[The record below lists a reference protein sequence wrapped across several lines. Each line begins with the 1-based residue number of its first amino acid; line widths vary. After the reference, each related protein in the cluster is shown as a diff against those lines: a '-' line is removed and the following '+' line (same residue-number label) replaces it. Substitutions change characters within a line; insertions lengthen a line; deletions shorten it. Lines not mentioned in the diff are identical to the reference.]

1 MPVRWTAPSQARSGS
16 LVDQGATARHA
27 GLVGSLRERERELT
41 AVEELLERRGRML
54 LLEGRAGIGKTS
66 LVEVACSRAAELGHE
81 VLRARGSELESGF
94 AFGVVRQLFE
104 RRLAGADPG
113 EREAL
118 LAGPAAAVRPL
129 LVGEVAGALAGGVTA
144 PLAGDSSFAMLHGL
158 YWLVVNLAAR
168 GPLLIAVDDAHWADE
183 PSLRWLAY
191 LARRLDGLAAGMLV
205 ALRPGDPAVLGA
217 PLLAVCAE
225 AAAVLR
231 PALLS
236 EQAVGAAVRAAAHP
250 EVGGQAGDE
259 LCAAV
264 YAACGGNPL
273 YLTEL
278 LRAADRGGRPLA
290 ALEPAELLA
299 GGLDGIARQVITRV
313 RNLGPD
319 ALRLA
324 QALAVLGDGGELRH
338 AAAIAGV
345 TLAAAERLA
354 GGLTRAEVLAAGV
367 LRAEVPPDGPWQP
380 RFVHPVIRDALE
392 TTLDSGERDRAHR
405 RAARLLHGD
414 LASPGQV
421 ATHLVR
427 MRPAGDGWVLAR
439 LREAARA
446 AMDSGAPQAAAD
458 LLDRAL
464 AEPPSPGQRPGV
476 LREAARAQVTAGRER
491 AFVLLEE
498 ALRVAAG
505 PRVRGEI
512 ALEVA
517 EAYAALFRWVDAVDV
532 IERAL
537 AELGPAE
544 AELASRLEGELVVC
558 GLHDARRA
566 TRVAPVLARLGP
578 ADLGGRRLA
587 AASEPVAVAQAMAM
601 LLSGRPAGQIAAR
614 LEETLECSGPDAG
627 NWNTRAA
634 LLWVL
639 VAAERFGAV
648 ADALG
653 PMLEQVHRCGSARG
667 LVAAYSTLGLLK
679 LRLGALPEA
688 DAAAR
693 VALYVL
699 QEGDF
704 APGLGFAATVLADVA
719 VEAGQLDEAQAL
731 LDLLPRQGWP
741 AGVGTALIPAARGRL
756 RLAQGRAAEAL
767 ADFQACGE
775 LFGADVW
782 GMPIRETGYVH
793 ARSGAALAL
802 LRLGQRQDAVRLAE
816 AELADVRVFG
826 APRALGIALRVA
838 GLARGGPEGLA
849 LLRESAAAL
858 DGSPALLER
867 ARSLAELGAALRR
880 DGQRIAARE
889 PLARALEL
897 AAGCAAGPLAARARD
912 ELRAAG
918 ARPRR
923 PWRTGVDALTPSEL
937 RVARL
942 ACDGR
947 SNREIAGELYVTLKA
962 IEGHLARAYAKL
974 GIEGRGQLADA
985 LAPSKAGP
993 ATAATEKTGVPTLQR
1008 TTRRLRDGIATTS
1021 PAEGDFDGDDRAR
1034 GVREGNGDV

>member
-1 MPVRWTAPSQARSGS
+1 VQVWTAPGQNRSVS
-16 LVDQGATARHA
+16 VVDQPATARHA
-27 GLVGSLRERERELT
+27 GLVGTLREREHELA

-66 LVEVACSRAAELGHE
+66 LVEVACSRAAELGHA
-81 VLRARGSELESGF
+81 VLRARGSGLESGF

-104 RRLAGADPG
+104 RRLAGTDPG

-129 LVGEVAGALAGGVTA
+129 LAGEVAT
-144 PLAGDSSFAMLHGL
+144 PLAGDSSFAVLHGL

-183 PSLRWLAY
+183 ASLRWLAY
-191 LARRLDGLAAGMLV
+191 LARRLDGLAAGLLV

-236 EQAVGAAVRAAAHP
+236 EQAVSAVVRAAAHP
-250 EVGGQAGDE
+250 EVGGEAGDE

-273 YLTEL
+273 YLAEL

-313 RNLGPD
+313 RGLGPD

-345 TLAAAERLA
+345 TLAAAVRLA
-354 GGLTRAEVLAAGV
+354 GGLTRAEVLAAEAPAAQAPAAGV
-367 LRAEVPPDGPWQP
+367 LAGQTPAAEVATAAVLADGPWRP

-392 TTLDSGERDRAHR
+392 ATLDYGERDRAHR

-414 LASPGQV
+414 MASPGQV
-421 ATHLVR
+421 AAHLVR
-427 MRPAGDGWVLAR
+427 VRPAGDGWVLAR
-439 LREAARA
+439 LREAAQA

-464 AEPPSPGQRPGV
+464 AEPPSPGQRAGV

-505 PRVRGEI
+505 PRVRAEI

-544 AELASRLEGELVVC
+544 AELAARLEGELVVC

-566 TRVAPVLARLGP
+566 TRVAPVLARLGS
-578 ADLGGRRLA
+578 ADLGSADLGWADLGRRRLV
-587 AASEPVAVAQAMAM
+587 AASEPVAAAQAMAM
-601 LLSGRPAGQIAAR
+601 LLAGRPAGQIAAP
-614 LEETLECSGPDAG
+614 LERTLLEQALKDAGPDAG

-639 VAAERFGAV
+639 VAAARKAWICC
-648 ADALG
+648 ASRRPRLTTPPRCLSAPARWPNSAG
-653 PMLEQVHRCGSARG
+653 PCAG
-667 LVAAYSTLGLLK
+667 
-679 LRLGALPEA
+679 
-688 DAAAR
+688 
-693 VALYVL
+693 
-699 QEGDF
+699 
-704 APGLGFAATVLADVA
+704 TV
-719 VEAGQLDEAQAL
+719 
-731 LDLLPRQGWP
+731 
-741 AGVGTALIPAARGRL
+741 
-756 RLAQGRAAEAL
+756 
-767 ADFQACGE
+767 
-775 LFGADVW
+775 
-782 GMPIRETGYVH
+782 
-793 ARSGAALAL
+793 S
-802 LRLGQRQDAVRLAE
+802 
-816 AELADVRVFG
+816 
-826 APRALGIALRVA
+826 APRPG
-838 GLARGGPEGLA
+838 
-849 LLRESAAAL
+849 
-858 DGSPALLER
+858 
-867 ARSLAELGAALRR
+867 
-880 DGQRIAARE
+880 
-889 PLARALEL
+889 
-897 AAGCAAGPLAARARD
+897 
-912 ELRAAG
+912 
-918 ARPRR
+918 
-923 PWRTGVDALTPSEL
+923 
-937 RVARL
+937 
-942 ACDGR
+942 
-947 SNREIAGELYVTLKA
+947 
-962 IEGHLARAYAKL
+962 
-974 GIEGRGQLADA
+974 
-985 LAPSKAGP
+985 
-993 ATAATEKTGVPTLQR
+993 
-1008 TTRRLRDGIATTS
+1008 TR
-1021 PAEGDFDGDDRAR
+1021 
-1034 GVREGNGDV
+1034 

>member
-1 MPVRWTAPSQARSGS
+1 MVALP
-16 LVDQGATARHA
+16 ATARHA
-27 GLVGSLRERERELT
+27 GLVGSLREREREV
-41 AVEELLERRGRML
+41 AAIRELLDGRGRLL

-66 LVEVACSRAAELGHE
+66 LIEVACSRAAELGFE

-104 RRLAGADPG
+104 RRLAGAGPG
-113 EREAL
+113 QRAAL

-129 LVGEVAGALAGGVTA
+129 LAGELAAQSTGQSTGQPTGQPTA
-144 PLAGDSSFAMLHGL
+144 QPTGQPAGDSSFAVLHGL
-158 YWLVVNLAAR
+158 YWLVVNLAAGR
-168 GPLLIAVDDAHWADE
+168 PLLLAVDDAHWADE

-191 LARRLDGLAAGMLV
+191 LARRLDGLAAAVLA
-205 ALRPGDPAVLGA
+205 ALRPGDPAAMGA
-217 PLLAVCAE
+217 ALLAVRAE

-236 EQAVGAAVRAAAHP
+236 EQAVSAVVRT
-250 EVGGQAGDE
+250 AGHADADGEASDE

-278 LRAADRGGRPLA
+278 LRAADRGGRPLS
-290 ALEPAELLA
+290 ALEPAEVLA
-299 GGLDGIARQVITRV
+299 GGLDEIARQVITRV
-313 RNLGPD
+313 RGLGPD

-338 AAAIAGV
+338 AATIAGLPM
-345 TLAAAERLA
+345 TAAARLA
-354 GGLTRAEVLAAGV
+354 GGLTRAEVLAA
-367 LRAEVPPDGPWQP
+367 EVPAAGVPAAGDRP

-392 TTLDSGERDRAHR
+392 AVLDGGERDRAHR
-405 RAARLLHGD
+405 DAARLLHAD
-414 LASPGQV
+414 LAPPGQV
-421 ATHLVR
+421 AAHLTRV
-427 MRPAGDGWVLAR
+427 RPAGDGWVLAR

-446 AMDSGAPQAAAD
+446 AMDGGAPQAAAG

-464 AEPPSPGQRPGV
+464 AEPPSPAHRAGV

-491 AFVLLEE
+491 AFALLEE

-505 PRVRGEI
+505 PRVRAEI

-537 AELGPAE
+537 AELGAADE
-544 AELASRLEGELVVC
+544 ELAARLEGELVVC

-566 TRVAPVLARLGP
+566 PQVAPVLARL
-578 ADLGGRRLA
+578 ASRRA
-587 AASEPVAVAQAMAM
+587 VAASEPVAVAQAMAM
-601 LLSGRPAGQIAAR
+601 LLAGRPASQIAAR
-614 LEETLECSGPDAG
+614 LDETLECSGPEAG
-627 NWNTRAA
+627 NWDTRAA

-639 VAAERFGAV
+639 VVAERFGTV

-653 PMLEQVHRCGSARG
+653 PALEQVHRSGSARG

-688 DAAAR
+688 DAAAG

-704 APGLGFAATVLADVA
+704 EPGLGFAATVLADVA
-719 VEAGQLDEAQAL
+719 VEAGQLDEAQRL
-731 LDLLPRQGWP
+731 LDLLPGRGWP
-741 AGVGTALIPAARGRL
+741 AGVGTVLIPAARGRL

-767 ADFQACGE
+767 AEFQACGE

-802 LRLGQRQDAVRLAE
+802 LRLGRPEDAVRLAD
-816 AELADVRVFG
+816 AELADVRIFG

-838 GLARGGPEGLA
+838 GLARGGPEGLV

-880 DGQRIAARE
+880 DGQRAAARD

-897 AAGCAAGPLAARARD
+897 AAGCGAGPLAARVRD

-942 ACDGR
+942 AADGR

-974 GIEGRGQLADA
+974 GIEGRGQLASA
-985 LAPSKAGP
+985 LAVQKTGP
-993 ATAATEKTGVPTLQR
+993 AKTGVPALQR
-1008 TTRRLRDGIATTS
+1008 STRRTRDGRAINS
-1021 PAEGDFDGDDRAR
+1021 PTEGDFDGDDRAR
-1034 GVREGNGDV
+1034 GVREGNGDVQRP

>member
-1 MPVRWTAPSQARSGS
+1 MGS
-16 LVDQGATARHA
+16 LH
-27 GLVGSLRERERELT
+27 ERERELA
-41 AVEELLERRGRML
+41 AVEELLDGRGRML
-54 LLEGRAGIGKTS
+54 LFEGRAGIGKTS
-66 LVEVACSRAAELGHE
+66 LLEVACSRAAELGFE

-104 RRLAGADPG
+104 RRLAGAGPG
-113 EREAL
+113 ERAAL
-118 LAGPAAAVRPL
+118 LAGPAAAARPL
-129 LVGEVAGALAGGVTA
+129 LAGEPAAQPAGG
-144 PLAGDSSFAMLHGL
+144 SSFAVLHGL
-158 YWLVVNLAAR
+158 YWLVVNLAAG
-168 GPLLIAVDDAHWADE
+168 GPLLLAIDDAHWADE

-191 LARRLDGLAAGMLV
+191 LARRLDGLAAGALV
-205 ALRPGDPAVLGA
+205 ALRPGDPAAMGA

-236 EQAVGAAVRAAAHP
+236 EQAVSAVVRTAVHAGGGGA
-250 EVGGQAGDE
+250 GGEASDE

-278 LRAADRGGRPLA
+278 LRAAERGGRPLA

-313 RNLGPD
+313 RGLGPD

-345 TLAAAERLA
+345 PMAAAARLA
-354 GGLTRAEVLAAGV
+354 GGLTRAEVLAA
-367 LRAEVPPDGPWQP
+367 EVPAAGDRP

-392 TTLDSGERDRAHR
+392 AVLDSGERDRAHR
-405 RAARLLHGD
+405 DAARLLHAD
-414 LASPGQV
+414 TAPPGQV
-421 ATHLVR
+421 AAHLVR
-427 MRPAGDGWVLAR
+427 IRPAGDGWVLAR

-446 AMDSGAPQAAAD
+446 AMDSGAPQAAAS

-464 AEPPSPGQRPGV
+464 AEPPSPAQRAGV

-498 ALRVAAG
+498 ALRVAAS
-505 PRVRGEI
+505 PRARAEI

-537 AELGPAE
+537 AELGPADQ
-544 AELASRLEGELVVC
+544 ELAARLEGELVVC

-566 TRVAPVLARLGP
+566 PQVAPVLARLSST
-578 ADLGGRRLA
+578 DLGRRRLA
-587 AASEPVAVAQAMAM
+587 AASEPVAAAQAMAM
-601 LLSGRPAGQIAAR
+601 LLAGRPASQVAAL
-614 LEETLECSGPDAG
+614 LEEALKCAGPEAA
-627 NWNTRAA
+627 NWDTRAA

-639 VAAERFGAV
+639 VAAERFGTVEAS
-648 ADALG
+648 LG
-653 PMLEQVHRCGSARG
+653 PALEQVHRSGTARG

-704 APGLGFAATVLADVA
+704 APGLGFAATVLSDVA
-719 VEAGQLDEAQAL
+719 VEAGQLDEAQMM

-741 AGVGTALIPAARGRL
+741 AGVGTVLIPAARGRL

-767 ADFQACGE
+767 ADFRACGE
-775 LFGADVW
+775 MFGADVW

-802 LRLGQRQDAVRLAE
+802 LRLGQHRDAVRLAD

-849 LLRESAAAL
+849 LLRESAATL
-858 DGSPALLER
+858 DDSPALLER

-880 DGQRIAARE
+880 DGQRAAARD

-897 AAGCAAGPLAARARD
+897 AAGCGAGPLAARARD
-912 ELRAAG
+912 ELKAAG

-942 ACDGR
+942 AADGR

-974 GIEGRGQLADA
+974 GIDGRGQLADA
-985 LAPSKAGP
+985 LVA
-993 ATAATEKTGVPTLQR
+993 EKTGVPTLQR
-1008 TTRRLRDGIATTS
+1008 TTRRPRDGRAITS
-1021 PAEGDFDGDDRAR
+1021 PTEGDFDGDDRAR
-1034 GVREGNGDV
+1034 GVREGNGDL

>member
-1 MPVRWTAPSQARSGS
+1 MGS
-16 LVDQGATARHA
+16 LH
-27 GLVGSLRERERELT
+27 EREREVA
-41 AVEELLERRGRML
+41 AVEELLDGRGRML

-66 LVEVACSRAAELGHE
+66 LIEVACSRAAERGFE

-104 RRLAGADPG
+104 RRLAGAGPG
-113 EREAL
+113 ERAGL
-118 LAGPAAAVRPL
+118 LAGPAA
-129 LVGEVAGALAGGVTA
+129 GARALLAGEPA
-144 PLAGDSSFAMLHGL
+144 AQPAGDSSFAVLHGL
-158 YWLVVNLAAR
+158 YWLVVNLAAGR
-168 GPLLIAVDDAHWADE
+168 PLLLAIDDAHWADE

-191 LARRLDGLAAGMLV
+191 LARRLDGLAAGVLV
-205 ALRPGDPAVLGA
+205 ALRPNDPAAMGA

-236 EQAVGAAVRAAAHP
+236 EQAVSAVVRTAVHAGGSGA
-250 EVGGQAGDE
+250 GGEASAE

-278 LRAADRGGRPLA
+278 LRAAERGGRPLA

-313 RNLGPD
+313 RGLGPH

-345 TLAAAERLA
+345 PMAAAARLA
-354 GGLTRAEVLAAGV
+354 GGLTRAEVLAAEV
-367 LRAEVPPDGPWQP
+367 PAAEVPAAGDRP

-392 TTLDSGERDRAHR
+392 AVLDSGERDRAHR
-405 RAARLLHGD
+405 DAARLRHAD
-414 LASPGQV
+414 MAPPGQV
-421 ATHLVR
+421 AAHLVR
-427 MRPAGDGWVLAR
+427 VRPAGDGWVLAR

-446 AMDSGAPQAAAD
+446 AMDSGAPQAAAS

-464 AEPPSPGQRPGV
+464 AEPPSPGQRAGV

-498 ALRVAAG
+498 ALRVAAS
-505 PRVRGEI
+505 PRVRAEI

-537 AELGPAE
+537 AELGPADQ
-544 AELASRLEGELVVC
+544 ELAARLEGELVVC

-566 TRVAPVLARLGP
+566 PQVAPVLARLSS
-578 ADLGGRRLA
+578 AQLGSAHMGRRRLA
-587 AASEPVAVAQAMAM
+587 AASEPVAAAQGMAM
-601 LLSGRPAGQIAAR
+601 LLAGRPASQIAAL
-614 LEETLECSGPDAG
+614 LEQTLTCAGPEAA
-627 NWNTRAA
+627 NWDTRAA

-639 VAAERFGAV
+639 VAAERFGTVEAS
-648 ADALG
+648 LG
-653 PMLEQVHRCGSARG
+653 PMLEQVHRSGTARG

-704 APGLGFAATVLADVA
+704 APGLAFAATVLSDVA
-719 VEAGQLDEAQAL
+719 VEAGQLDEAQL
-731 LDLLPRQGWP
+731 MLDLLPRQGWP
-741 AGVGTALIPAARGRL
+741 AGVGTVLIPAARGRL

-767 ADFQACGE
+767 ADFRACGE
-775 LFGADVW
+775 MFGAEVW

-802 LRLGQRQDAVRLAE
+802 LRLGQHRDAVRLAD

-826 APRALGIALRVA
+826 TPRALGIALRVA

-849 LLRESAAAL
+849 LLRDSAAVL
-858 DGSPALLER
+858 DDSPALLER

-880 DGQRIAARE
+880 DGQRAAARD

-897 AAGCAAGPLAARARD
+897 AAGCGAGPLATRARD

-942 ACDGR
+942 AADGR

-974 GIEGRGQLADA
+974 GIEGRGQLGDA
-985 LAPSKAGP
+985 LVA
-993 ATAATEKTGVPTLQR
+993 EKTGVPTLQR
-1008 TTRRLRDGIATTS
+1008 TTRRARDGRATIS
-1021 PAEGDFDGDDRAR
+1021 PTEGDFDGDDRAR
-1034 GVREGNGDV
+1034 GVREGNGDL

>member
-1 MPVRWTAPSQARSGS
+1 
-16 LVDQGATARHA
+16 
-27 GLVGSLRERERELT
+27 VGSLREREREVA
-41 AVEELLERRGRML
+41 AVEELLAGRGGML
-54 LLEGRAGIGKTS
+54 LIEGRAGIGKTS
-66 LVEVACSRAAELGHE
+66 LLEVACLRAAELGHE

-94 AFGVVRQLFE
+94 AFGVVRQMLE
-104 RRLAGADPG
+104 RRLATAGRG

-118 LAGPAAAVRPL
+118 LAGPAAAAAPV
-129 LVGEVAGALAGGVTA
+129 LAGELAA
-144 PLAGDSSFAMLHGL
+144 PLAGDSSFAVLHGL
-158 YWLVVNLAAR
+158 YWLVVNLAAGR
-168 GPLLIAVDDAHWADE
+168 PLLLAVDDAHWADE

-191 LARRLDGLAAGMLV
+191 LARRLDGLAARMLV
-205 ALRPGDPAVLGA
+205 ALRPGDPVVMGA

-236 EQAVGAAVRAAAHP
+236 EEAVRAVVRAGAHAG
-250 EVGGQAGDE
+250 VGGEVSDE
-259 LCAAV
+259 LCAAA

-278 LRAADRGGRPLA
+278 LRAADRSGRPLA
-290 ALEPAELLA
+290 ALEPAELPA
-299 GGLDGIARQVITRV
+299 VGLDGIARQVITRV
-313 RNLGPD
+313 RGLGPD

-324 QALAVLGDGGELRH
+324 QALAVLGDDGEPRH

-345 TLAAAERLA
+345 PVAAVAQLA
-354 GGLTRAEVLAAGV
+354 GGLTRAEVLAAGD
-367 LRAEVPPDGPWQP
+367 RP

-392 TTLDSGERDRAHR
+392 AGLDTGERDHAHR
-405 RAARLLHGD
+405 QAAWLLHAD
-414 LASPGQV
+414 MAPPGQV
-421 ATHLVR
+421 AGHLVR
-427 MRPAGDGWVLAR
+427 VRPAGDGWVLAR

-464 AEPPSPGQRPGV
+464 AEPPSPAQRAGV

-505 PRVRGEI
+505 PRIRAEI

-517 EAYAALFRWVDAVDV
+517 EAHAALFRWVDAVDV

-544 AELASRLEGELVVC
+544 AELAARLEGELVVC

-566 TRVAPVLARLGP
+566 PRVAPVLARLGAAHP
-578 ADLGGRRLA
+578 DGRL
-587 AASEPVAVAQAMAM
+587 AASEPVAVARAMAM
-601 LLSGRPAGQIAAR
+601 LLAGRPASQIAAPLER
-614 LEETLECSGPDAG
+614 TLLEETRKGPDPDAG
-627 NWNTRAA
+627 NWDTRAA

-639 VAAERFGAV
+639 VVAERFGTV
-648 ADALG
+648 EGSLG
-653 PMLEQVHRCGSARG
+653 PMLERVHRCGSARG
-667 LVAAYSTLGLLK
+667 LVAAYSSLGLLK

-704 APGLGFAATVLADVA
+704 APGLGFAATVLSDVA
-719 VEAGQLDEAQAL
+719 VEAGQLDEAQQL
-731 LDLLPRQGWP
+731 LDLLPSRGWP
-741 AGVGTALIPAARGRL
+741 AGVGTVLIPAARGRL

-767 ADFQACGE
+767 AEFQTCAE

-802 LRLGQRQDAVRLAE
+802 VRLGRRQDAVRLAE
-816 AELADVRVFG
+816 AELADVREFG

-858 DGSPALLER
+858 DDSPARLER

-880 DGQRIAARE
+880 DGQRAAARD

-897 AAGCAAGPLAARARD
+897 AAGCGAGPLTARVRD

-942 ACDGR
+942 AADGR

-985 LAPSKAGP
+985 LAPEQTG
-993 ATAATEKTGVPTLQR
+993 TEKTGVPTL
-1008 TTRRLRDGIATTS
+1008 
-1021 PAEGDFDGDDRAR
+1021 
-1034 GVREGNGDV
+1034 